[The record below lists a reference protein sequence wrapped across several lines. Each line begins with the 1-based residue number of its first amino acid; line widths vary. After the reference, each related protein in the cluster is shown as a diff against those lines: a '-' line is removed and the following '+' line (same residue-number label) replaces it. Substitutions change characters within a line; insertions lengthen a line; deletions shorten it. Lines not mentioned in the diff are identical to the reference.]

1 MKGYYKQ
8 PERTKEAIDEDGW
21 LHTGDLGFIDD
32 EGYISIVGRSKEML
46 ITGGFNVYPREV
58 ELVIEQYKKVKVAAV
73 VSIPDKVMGEVPAAF
88 VEPKEGA
95 GLTPQEITQFCKSE
109 IANYK
114 VPKYVRLVK
123 EWPMLG
129 IGKIDKANLRE
140 QLIRDLEKNGEDRYR
155 S

>member
-1 MKGYYKQ
+1 
-8 PERTKEAIDEDGW
+8 
-21 LHTGDLGFIDD
+21 
-32 EGYISIVGRSKEML
+32 
-46 ITGGFNVYPREV
+46 
-58 ELVIEQYKKVKVAAV
+58 
-73 VSIPDKVMGEVPAAF
+73 
-88 VEPKEGA
+88 
-95 GLTPQEITQFCKSE
+95 
-109 IANYK
+109 